1 LADKQPGDATLENT
15 RTATNLNDSANPFD
29 VLHLVEAM
37 ERSGITPADSSPDY
51 NLEGE
56 LPDLFNTDAPARM
69 LVPQEPLLEDEE
81 FGEFIEL
88 SFFMTVSLS
97 TLRGLGRR
105 IFPYICSGARYNHG
119 DDKCILGR
127 SNKEPTPGRCGGV
140 ALDDYIPC
148 RRKKFPPI
156 QPYRSRLRYLGHQV
170 DEAEVHWHIRFR
182 FKDIPDLHT
191 EEGRF

>member
-1 LADKQPGDATLENT
+1 VRLLVKLLWTTLNASDWRSLQILLPLADKQPGDATLENT

-51 NLEGE
+51 DLEGE

-88 SFFMTVSLS
+88 SFFMTVSINSSGTGSKNLPLHL
-97 TLRGLGRR
+97 LRG
-105 IFPYICSGARYNHG
+105 S
-119 DDKCILGR
+119 
-127 SNKEPTPGRCGGV
+127 
-140 ALDDYIPC
+140 
-148 RRKKFPPI
+148 I
-156 QPYRSRLRYLGHQV
+156 QSWR
-170 DEAEVHWHIRFR
+170 
-182 FKDIPDLHT
+182 
-191 EEGRF
+191 